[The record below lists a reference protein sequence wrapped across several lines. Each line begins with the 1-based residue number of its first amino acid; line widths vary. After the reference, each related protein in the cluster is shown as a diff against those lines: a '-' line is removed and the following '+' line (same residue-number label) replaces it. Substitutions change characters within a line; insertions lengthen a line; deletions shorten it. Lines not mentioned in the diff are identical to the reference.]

1 MNKNFIKVVLNITV
15 LLVLLIPFN
24 FYEISYVF
32 GEESKI
38 DLLKENQEKQ
48 KELESRISELD
59 NILKLKTRNLENN
72 EQTNLYEYK
81 SQEIVTISFIQRENI
96 NSEEE
101 KIKTEIAIIEQ
112 SKNKLHQELQD
123 IIIEGVQL
131 EKCLE
136 EEVIDKIKFNNIDFI
151 KGMWPLS
158 EYKDISSSYGYRIHP
173 ITQVKSFHKGIDI
186 PAPMNTDVLAS
197 DDGIVIFSGYQNGY
211 GNVVKLKHFDG
222 KITIY
227 AHNNSNVVSLG
238 EIVKKGQVI
247 SKVGSTGNSTG
258 NHVHFEVIVNGENI
272 NPINGVI
279 R

>member
-32 GEESKI
+32 GEENKI

>member
-123 IIIEGVQL
+123 IIIESVQL

>member
-48 KELESRISELD
+48 KELESRISDLY
-59 NILKLKTRNLENN
+59 NILKLKTRNLENI
-72 EQTNLYEYK
+72 EQKNLYEYK

-247 SKVGSTGNSTG
+247 SKVGSTGYSTG